1 MHLCQARK
9 KKRKKPMSKKYTS
22 TKIACYTGYFVQ
34 AIINN
39 LAPLF
44 YVIFQ
49 EEFTINYTKISWL
62 IMLNFVTQLFVDI
75 ISVRVIAKLGYRV
88 SIVLAHVFS
97 ASGLMLLG
105 ILPRAMD
112 NHYIGLVI
120 SIITYAIGSGL
131 IEVLVSPI
139 VEGLPLQNKSG
150 EMSLLHSFYCWGQ
163 MFVVLFTTVAIKF
176 AGSENWIYAPMLWAI
191 IPFINMFM
199 FMRVPIFPPVPEG
212 EDEMKVGE
220 LFKNSTFILL
230 AIMMLCAGASEL
242 TMAQWASTFAE
253 KSLGV
258 DKLMGD
264 LLGPCLFAL
273 LMASARVVYGLIGDR
288 IDIRKVLA
296 FSATLCVIAYM
307 TVTLS
312 KAPMASLIGCGLCG
326 LSVATMWP
334 GVFSYAAKLFPR
346 GGTPLFAMLAV
357 FGDLGC
363 AFGPWL
369 AGVISDGVRE
379 SSLTFDPLKF
389 GILVLVIFPVTMIIT
404 IGILSKKKA

>member
-1 MHLCQARK
+1 MRQQK
-9 KKRKKPMSKKYTS
+9 TNKKYTS

-49 EEFTINYTKISWL
+49 EEFGINYTKISWL
-62 IMLNFVTQLFVDI
+62 IMLNFITQLVVDVV
-75 ISVRVIAKLGYRV
+75 SVKAIEKFGYRV
-88 SIVLAHVFS
+88 SIVSAHIFS
-97 ASGLMLLG
+97 AAGLFLLG
-105 ILPRAMD
+105 ILPRMMD
-112 NHYIGLVI
+112 NHYLGIVI
-120 SIITYAIGSGL
+120 PIIIYAIGSGL

-163 MFVVLFTTVAIKF
+163 MSVVLLTTVAIKF
-176 AGSENWIYAPMLWAI
+176 TGGENWIYAPMLWAI
-191 IPFINMFM
+191 IPFINMFA
-199 FMRVPIFPPVPEG
+199 FMKVPIFPPVPDG
-212 EDEMKVGE
+212 EDEMKTGE
-220 LFKNSTFILL
+220 LFRKPIFILL
-230 AIMMLCAGASEL
+230 ALLMLCSGASEL

-264 LLGPCLFAL
+264 LLGPCMFAL
-273 LMASARVVYGLIGDR
+273 LMASGRVAFGLFGDK
-288 IDIRKVLA
+288 IDIRKVLS
-296 FSATLCVIAYM
+296 FSAALCVAAYLLA
-307 TVTLS
+307 TLS
-312 KAPMASLIGCGLCG
+312 KNPMVSLIGCGLSG

-334 GVFSYAAKLFPR
+334 GVFSFAAKLFPR

-363 AFGPWL
+363 ATGPWL
-369 AGVISDGVRE
+369 AGVVSDIVRE
-379 SSLTFDPLKF
+379 TSISFDPLKF
-389 GILVLVIFPVTMIIT
+389 GILTMAVFPVTMIVT
-404 IGILSKKKA
+404 IAIISRKKVNE

>member
-1 MHLCQARK
+1 MIQQK
-9 KKRKKPMSKKYTS
+9 TNKKYTS

-49 EEFTINYTKISWL
+49 EEFGINYTKISWL
-62 IMLNFVTQLFVDI
+62 IMLNFITQLVVDI
-75 ISVRVIAKLGYRV
+75 VSVKAIEKFGYRV
-88 SIVLAHVFS
+88 SIVAAHIFS
-97 ASGLMLLG
+97 AAGLFLLG
-105 ILPRAMD
+105 ILPRMMD
-112 NHYIGLVI
+112 NHYLGIVI
-120 SIITYAIGSGL
+120 PIITYAIGSGL

-163 MFVVLFTTVAIKF
+163 MSVVLLTTVAIKF
-176 AGSENWIYAPMLWAI
+176 TGGENWIYAPMLWAI
-191 IPFINMFM
+191 IPFINMFA
-199 FMRVPIFPPVPEG
+199 FMKVPIFPPVPDG
-212 EDEMKVGE
+212 EDEMKTGE
-220 LFKNSTFILL
+220 LFRKPIFILL
-230 AIMMLCAGASEL
+230 ALLMLCSGASEL

-273 LMASARVVYGLIGDR
+273 LMASGRVAFGLFGDR
-288 IDIRKVLA
+288 IDIRKVLS
-296 FSATLCVIAYM
+296 FSAALCVAAYLLA
-307 TVTLS
+307 TLS
-312 KAPMASLIGCGLCG
+312 KNPMVSLIGCGLSG

-334 GVFSYAAKLFPR
+334 GVFSFAAKLFPR

-363 AFGPWL
+363 ATGPWL
-369 AGVISDGVRE
+369 AGVVSDIVRE
-379 SSLTFDPLKF
+379 TSISFDPLKF
-389 GILVLVIFPVTMIIT
+389 GILTMAVFPVTMIVT
-404 IGILSKKKA
+404 IAIISRKKVNE

>member
-1 MHLCQARK
+1 MN
-9 KKRKKPMSKKYTS
+9 KKYTS

-49 EEFTINYTKISWL
+49 EEFGINYTKISWL
-62 IMLNFVTQLFVDI
+62 IMLNFITQLFVDI
-75 ISVRVIAKLGYRV
+75 ASVKVIAKLGYRT
-88 SIVLAHVFS
+88 SIVLAHVCS
-97 ASGLMLLG
+97 AVGLFLLG
-105 ILPRAMD
+105 NLPRAMD
-112 NHYIGLVI
+112 DHYIGLVI
-120 SIITYAIGSGL
+120 PIVIYATGSGL

-139 VEGLPLQNKSG
+139 VEGLPLENKSG

-163 MFVVLFTTVAIKF
+163 MSVVLLTTVAIKL

-191 IPFINMFM
+191 IPFINMFA

-212 EDEMKVGE
+212 KDEMKVSE
-220 LFKNSTFILL
+220 LFRKKTFILL
-230 AIMMLCAGASEL
+230 CVLMFCSGASEL
-242 TMAQWASTFAE
+242 GMSQWASTFAE

-258 DKLMGD
+258 DKLTGD

-273 LMASARVVYGLIGDR
+273 LMASARVAFGILGDR
-288 IDIRKVLA
+288 IDIRKVLT
-296 FSATLCVIAYM
+296 FSASLCIVSYL

-312 KAPMASLIGCGLCG
+312 SSPILSLIGCGLCG

-334 GVFSYAAKLFPR
+334 GVFSFAAKIFPQ
-346 GGTPLFAMLAV
+346 GGTALFAMLAV
-357 FGDLGC
+357 FGDFGC

-369 AGVISDGVRE
+369 AGVISDGIRA
-379 SSLTFDPLKF
+379 SSLHFDPLKF
-389 GILVLVIFPVTMIIT
+389 GLLTLVVFPVTMIVT
-404 IGILSKKKA
+404 IRLISEKKA

>member
-1 MHLCQARK
+1 MIRTT
-9 KKRKKPMSKKYTS
+9 MNKKYTS

-49 EEFTINYTKISWL
+49 DEFGINYTKISWL
-62 IMLNFVTQLFVDI
+62 IMLNFVTQLVVDVL
-75 ISVRVIAKLGYRV
+75 SVKVIAKLGYRV

-97 ASGLMLLG
+97 AVGLFLLG
-105 ILPRAMD
+105 NLPRAMD
-112 NHYIGLVI
+112 NHYLGL
-120 SIITYAIGSGL
+120 IIPIIIYATGSGL

-139 VEGLPLQNKSG
+139 VEGLPLENKSG

-163 MFVVLFTTVAIKF
+163 MSVVLLTTIAIKF
-176 AGSENWIYAPMLWAI
+176 AGSENWVYAPIIWAV
-191 IPFINMFM
+191 IPFINMFA

-212 EDEMKVGE
+212 KDEMKVGE
-220 LFKNSTFILL
+220 LFKSKTFLL
-230 AIMMLCAGASEL
+230 LCVLMLCSGASEL

-258 DKLMGD
+258 DKLTGD

-273 LMASARVVYGLIGDR
+273 LMASARVAFGLLGDR
-288 IDIRKVLA
+288 VDIRKVLTL
-296 FSATLCVIAYM
+296 SAALCVIAYLM
-307 TVTLS
+307 VTLS
-312 KAPMASLIGCGLCG
+312 PLPMLSLVGCGLCG

-334 GVFSYAAKLFPR
+334 GVFSLAAKLFPR
-346 GGTPLFAMLAV
+346 GGTALFAMLAV
-357 FGDLGC
+357 FGDCGC

-369 AGVISDGVRE
+369 AGVVSDAVRASSIS
-379 SSLTFDPLKF
+379 LDPLKA
-389 GILVLVIFPVTMIIT
+389 GILTLVILPVTMIVTLRIM
-404 IGILSKKKA
+404 SRKRA

>member
-1 MHLCQARK
+1 MIQQK
-9 KKRKKPMSKKYTS
+9 TNKYTS

-49 EEFTINYTKISWL
+49 EEFGINYTKISWL
-62 IMLNFVTQLFVDI
+62 IMLNFVTQLVVDI
-75 ISVRVIAKLGYRV
+75 VSVKAIEKLGYRV
-88 SIVLAHVFS
+88 SIVAAHVFS
-97 ASGLMLLG
+97 AVGLFLLG
-105 ILPRAMD
+105 ALPRMMD
-112 NHYIGLVI
+112 NHYIGIVI
-120 SIITYAIGSGL
+120 PIIIYATGSGL

-163 MFVVLFTTVAIKF
+163 MSVVLLTTVAIKF
-176 AGSENWIYAPMLWAI
+176 AGGENWIYAPMLWAI
-191 IPFINMFM
+191 IPFINMFA
-199 FMRVPIFPPVPEG
+199 FMRVPIIPPVPEG
-212 EDEMKVGE
+212 EDEMKAGE
-220 LFKNSTFILL
+220 LFRKPVFILL
-230 AIMMLCAGASEL
+230 TVLMLCSGASEL

-258 DKLMGD
+258 DKLTGD

-273 LMASARVVYGLIGDR
+273 LMASMRVAFGLLGDKV
-288 IDIRKVLA
+288 DIKRVLSL
-296 FSATLCVIAYM
+296 SAALCVVAYM
-307 TVTLS
+307 TATLAKNS
-312 KAPMASLIGCGLCG
+312 MVSLIGCGLCG

-334 GVFSYAAKLFPR
+334 GVFSFAAKLFPR

-363 AFGPWL
+363 AMGPWL
-369 AGVISDGVRE
+369 AGVISDAVRE
-379 SSLTFDPLKF
+379 TSINFDPLKF
-389 GILVLVIFPVTMIIT
+389 GILTMVIFPVTMIIT
-404 IGILSKKKA
+404 IKVISLKTKKQ

>member
-1 MHLCQARK
+1 
-9 KKRKKPMSKKYTS
+9 MSKKYMS
-22 TKIACYTGYFVQ
+22 TKIACYAGYFVQ

-44 YVIFQ
+44 YVVFQ
-49 EEFTINYTKISWL
+49 EEFSINYTKISWL

-75 ISVRVIAKLGYRV
+75 ISVKVIEKLGYRV

-97 ASGLMLLG
+97 CAGLTLLG
-105 ILPRAMD
+105 ILPRAME

-120 SIITYAIGSGL
+120 PIIIYAIGSGL

-163 MFVVLFTTVAIKF
+163 MFVVLFTTVAIRF
-176 AGSENWIYAPMLWAI
+176 AGSENWVYAPMIWAI

-199 FMRVPIFPPVPEG
+199 FMKVPIFPPVPEG
-212 EDEMKVGE
+212 QDEMKVGE
-220 LFKNSTFILL
+220 LFKNGTFILL
-230 AIMMLCAGASEL
+230 ALLMLCAGASEL
-242 TMAQWASTFAE
+242 AMSQWASTFAE

-258 DKLMGD
+258 SKLTGD
-264 LLGPCLFAL
+264 LLGPCLFAF
-273 LMASARVVYGLIGDR
+273 LMASGRIVFGIVGDR
-288 IDIRKVLA
+288 IDVKKVLSL
-296 FSATLCVIAYM
+296 SAGLCVAAYLLS
-307 TVTLS
+307 TLS
-312 KAPMASLIGCGLCG
+312 KNPIISLVGCGLCG

-334 GVFSYAAKLFPR
+334 GVFSFAAKIFPR

-369 AGVISDGVRE
+369 AGVASDMMRA
-379 SSLTFDPLKF
+379 SSVEFDPLKF
-389 GILVLVIFPVTMIIT
+389 GLMIAVIFPATMIAT
-404 IGILSKKKA
+404 VGVLSKKKI

>member
-1 MHLCQARK
+1 
-9 KKRKKPMSKKYTS
+9 MSKTKKYMS

-49 EEFTINYTKISWL
+49 NEFDINYTKISWL

-75 ISVRVIAKLGYRV
+75 MSVKVIEKLGYRI

-97 ASGLMLLG
+97 SLGLFLLG
-105 ILPRAMD
+105 VLPRAME

-120 SIITYAIGSGL
+120 PILIYATGSGL

-139 VEGLPLQNKSG
+139 VEGLPLENKSG

-163 MFVVLFTTVAIKF
+163 MSVVLFTTIAIKF
-176 AGSENWIYAPMLWAI
+176 AGSENWVYAPMLWAI

-199 FMRVPIFPPVPEG
+199 FMKVPIFPPVPEG
-212 EDEMKVGE
+212 EDEMKVSE
-220 LFKNSTFILL
+220 LFRSGTFILL
-230 AIMMLCAGASEL
+230 ALLMLCAGASEL
-242 TMAQWASTFAE
+242 AMSQWASTFAE
-253 KSLGV
+253 ESLGV
-258 DKLMGD
+258 DKLTGD

-273 LMASARVVYGLIGDR
+273 LMASARVVFGLVGDKV
-288 IDIRKVLA
+288 DVKKVLT
-296 FSATLCVIAYM
+296 FSAGLCVTAYLLS
-307 TVTLS
+307 TLS
-312 KAPMASLIGCGLCG
+312 KSPIVSLIGCGLCG

-334 GVFSYAAKLFPR
+334 GVFSFAAKIFPR

-357 FGDLGC
+357 FGDFGC

-369 AGVISDGVRE
+369 AGVVSDGVRA
-379 SSLTFDPLKF
+379 STITFDPLKF
-389 GILVLVIFPVTMIIT
+389 GLMIAVVFPITMIIT
-404 IGILSKKKA
+404 ISILSKKKNIDV

>member
-1 MHLCQARK
+1 MTQK
-9 KKRKKPMSKKYTS
+9 MNKKYTS

-49 EEFTINYTKISWL
+49 DEFGINYTKISWL
-62 IMLNFVTQLFVDI
+62 IMINFVTQLVVDI
-75 ISVRVIAKLGYRV
+75 LSVKVIAKLGYRT

-97 ASGLMLLG
+97 AVGLFLLG
-105 ILPRAMD
+105 NLPRAMD
-112 NHYIGLVI
+112 NHYLGL
-120 SIITYAIGSGL
+120 IIPIIIYATGSGL

-139 VEGLPLQNKSG
+139 VEGLPLENKSG

-163 MFVVLFTTVAIKF
+163 MSVVLLTTIAIRF
-176 AGSENWIYAPMLWAI
+176 VGSENWVYAPMLWAV
-191 IPFINMFM
+191 IPFINMFA

-212 EDEMKVGE
+212 KDEMKVGE
-220 LFKNSTFILL
+220 LFKNKTFLL
-230 AIMMLCAGASEL
+230 LCVLMLCSGASEL
-242 TMAQWASTFAE
+242 TMSQWASTFAE

-258 DKLMGD
+258 DKLTGD

-273 LMASARVVYGLIGDR
+273 LMASARVAFGLLGDK
-288 IDIRKVLA
+288 IDIRKVLT
-296 FSATLCVIAYM
+296 FSAVLCVAAYL

-312 KAPMASLIGCGLCG
+312 PSPILSFVGCGLCG

-334 GVFSYAAKLFPR
+334 GVFSFAAKLFPR
-346 GGTPLFAMLAV
+346 GGTALFAMLAV
-357 FGDLGC
+357 FGDFGC

-369 AGVISDGVRE
+369 AGIVSDNVRASSIS
-379 SSLTFDPLKF
+379 LDPLKA
-389 GILVLVIFPVTMIIT
+389 GILTLVILPVTMIVTLRI
-404 IGILSKKKA
+404 ISRKRA

>member
-1 MHLCQARK
+1 MIQQK
-9 KKRKKPMSKKYTS
+9 TNKYTS

-49 EEFTINYTKISWL
+49 EEFGINYTKISWL
-62 IMLNFVTQLFVDI
+62 IMLNFVTQLVVDI
-75 ISVRVIAKLGYRV
+75 VSVKAIEKLGYRV
-88 SIVLAHVFS
+88 SIVAAHVFS
-97 ASGLMLLG
+97 AVGLFLLG
-105 ILPRAMD
+105 ALPRMMD
-112 NHYIGLVI
+112 NHYLGIVI
-120 SIITYAIGSGL
+120 PIIIYATGSGL

-163 MFVVLFTTVAIKF
+163 MSVVLLTTVAIKF
-176 AGSENWIYAPMLWAI
+176 AGGENWIYAPMLWAI
-191 IPFINMFM
+191 IPFINMFA
-199 FMRVPIFPPVPEG
+199 FMRVPIIPPVPEG
-212 EDEMKVGE
+212 EDEMKAGE
-220 LFKNSTFILL
+220 LFRKPVFILL
-230 AIMMLCAGASEL
+230 TVLMLCSGASEL

-258 DKLMGD
+258 DKLTGD

-273 LMASARVVYGLIGDR
+273 LMASMRVAFGLLGDKV
-288 IDIRKVLA
+288 DIKRVLS
-296 FSATLCVIAYM
+296 FSAALCVVAYM
-307 TVTLS
+307 TATLA
-312 KAPMASLIGCGLCG
+312 KNPMVSLIGCGLCG

-334 GVFSYAAKLFPR
+334 GVFSFAAKLFPR

-363 AFGPWL
+363 AMGPWL
-369 AGVISDGVRE
+369 AGVISDAVRE
-379 SSLTFDPLKF
+379 TSINFDPLKF
-389 GILVLVIFPVTMIIT
+389 GILTMVIFPVTMIIT
-404 IGILSKKKA
+404 IKVISLKTKKQ

>member
-1 MHLCQARK
+1 
-9 KKRKKPMSKKYTS
+9 MSKTKKYMS

-49 EEFTINYTKISWL
+49 NEFEINYTKISWL

-75 ISVRVIAKLGYRV
+75 MSVKVIEKLGYRV

-97 ASGLMLLG
+97 SLGLFLLG
-105 ILPRAMD
+105 VLPRAME

-120 SIITYAIGSGL
+120 PIIIYATGSGL

-139 VEGLPLQNKSG
+139 VEGLPLENKSG

-163 MFVVLFTTVAIKF
+163 MSVVLFTTIAIKF
-176 AGSENWIYAPMLWAI
+176 AGSENWVYAPMLWAI

-199 FMRVPIFPPVPEG
+199 FMKVPIFPPVPEG
-212 EDEMKVGE
+212 EDEMKVSE
-220 LFKNSTFILL
+220 LFRSGTFILL
-230 AIMMLCAGASEL
+230 ALLMLCAGASEL
-242 TMAQWASTFAE
+242 AMSQWASTFAE
-253 KSLGV
+253 ESLGV
-258 DKLMGD
+258 DKLTGD

-273 LMASARVVYGLIGDR
+273 LMASARVVFGLVGDKV
-288 IDIRKVLA
+288 DVKKVLT
-296 FSATLCVIAYM
+296 FSAGLCVTAYLLS
-307 TVTLS
+307 TLS
-312 KAPMASLIGCGLCG
+312 KSPIVSLIGCGLCG

-334 GVFSYAAKLFPR
+334 GVFSFAAKIFPR

-357 FGDLGC
+357 FGDFGC

-369 AGVISDGVRE
+369 AGVVSDGVRA
-379 SSLTFDPLKF
+379 STITFDPLKF
-389 GILVLVIFPVTMIIT
+389 GLMIAVVFPITMIIT
-404 IGILSKKKA
+404 ISILSKKKNIDV

>member
-1 MHLCQARK
+1 M
-9 KKRKKPMSKKYTS
+9 S

-49 EEFTINYTKISWL
+49 NEFDINYTKISWL
-62 IMLNFVTQLFVDI
+62 IMLNFITQLFVDI
-75 ISVRVIAKLGYRV
+75 ASVKVIAKLGYRT

-97 ASGLMLLG
+97 SVGLCLLG
-105 ILPRAMD
+105 VLPRAME

-120 SIITYAIGSGL
+120 PIIIYATGSGL

-139 VEGLPLQNKSG
+139 VEGLPLDNKSG

-163 MFVVLFTTVAIKF
+163 MSVVLLTTVAIKF
-176 AGSENWIYAPMLWAI
+176 VGTENWVYAPMLWAI
-191 IPFINMFM
+191 IPLVNMFA

-212 EDEMKVGE
+212 EDEMKVSE
-220 LFKNSTFILL
+220 LFRNGTFILL
-230 AIMMLCAGASEL
+230 TVMMLCSGASEL
-242 TMAQWASTFAE
+242 AMAQWASTFAE

-258 DKLMGD
+258 DKLTGD
-264 LLGPCLFAL
+264 LLGPCLFAF
-273 LMASARVVYGLIGDR
+273 LMASGRVVFGIVGDK
-288 IDIRKVLA
+288 IDIKKVLA
-296 FSATLCVIAYM
+296 FSAVLCVVAYLIS
-307 TVTLS
+307 TLS
-312 KAPMASLIGCGLCG
+312 KAPVASLVGCGLCG

-334 GVFSYAAKLFPR
+334 GVFSFASKFFPR

-357 FGDLGC
+357 FGDFGC

-369 AGVISDGVRE
+369 AGVVSDSVRE
-379 SSLTFDPLKF
+379 SSMNFDPLKF
-389 GILVLVIFPVTMIIT
+389 GLMISVVFPITMIIA
-404 IGILSKKKA
+404 IMALSKKEHKKTVEA

>member
-1 MHLCQARK
+1 
-9 KKRKKPMSKKYTS
+9 MSKTKKYMS

-49 EEFTINYTKISWL
+49 NEFDINYTKISWL

-75 ISVRVIAKLGYRV
+75 MSVKVIEKLGYRI

-97 ASGLMLLG
+97 SLGLFLLG
-105 ILPRAMD
+105 VLPRAME

-120 SIITYAIGSGL
+120 PIIIYATGSGL

-139 VEGLPLQNKSG
+139 VEGLPLENKSG

-163 MFVVLFTTVAIKF
+163 MSVVLFTTIAIKF
-176 AGSENWIYAPMLWAI
+176 AGSENWVYAPMLWAI

-199 FMRVPIFPPVPEG
+199 FMKVPIFPPVPEG
-212 EDEMKVGE
+212 EDEMKVSE
-220 LFKNSTFILL
+220 LFRSGTFILL
-230 AIMMLCAGASEL
+230 ALLMLCAGASEL
-242 TMAQWASTFAE
+242 AMSQWASTFAE
-253 KSLGV
+253 ESLGV
-258 DKLMGD
+258 DKLTGD

-273 LMASARVVYGLIGDR
+273 LMASARVVFGLVGDKV
-288 IDIRKVLA
+288 DVKKVLT
-296 FSATLCVIAYM
+296 FSAGLCVTAYLLS
-307 TVTLS
+307 TLS
-312 KAPMASLIGCGLCG
+312 KSPIVSLIGCGLCG

-334 GVFSYAAKLFPR
+334 GVFSFAAKIFPR

-357 FGDLGC
+357 FGDFGC

-369 AGVISDGVRE
+369 AGVVSDGVRA
-379 SSLTFDPLKF
+379 STITFDPLKF
-389 GILVLVIFPVTMIIT
+389 GLMIAVVFPITMIIA
-404 IGILSKKKA
+404 ISVLSKKKNINV

>member
-1 MHLCQARK
+1 MNK
-9 KKRKKPMSKKYTS
+9 SKKYMS

-49 EEFTINYTKISWL
+49 NEFEINYTKISWL
-62 IMLNFVTQLFVDI
+62 IMLNFATQLFVDI
-75 ISVRVIAKLGYRV
+75 MSVKVIEKLGYRV

-97 ASGLMLLG
+97 SVGLFLIG
-105 ILPRAMD
+105 FLPRAME

-120 SIITYAIGSGL
+120 PIIIYATGSGL

-139 VEGLPLQNKSG
+139 VEGLPLENKSG

-163 MFVVLFTTVAIKF
+163 MSVVLFTTIAIKF
-176 AGSENWIYAPMLWAI
+176 AGSENWVYAPMLWAI

-199 FMRVPIFPPVPEG
+199 CMKVPIFPPVPEG
-212 EDEMKVGE
+212 EDEMKVRE
-220 LFKNSTFILL
+220 LFKSGTFILL
-230 AIMMLCAGASEL
+230 ALLMLCAGASEL
-242 TMAQWASTFAE
+242 AMSQWASTFAE
-253 KSLGV
+253 ESLGV
-258 DKLMGD
+258 DKLTGD

-273 LMASARVVYGLIGDR
+273 LMASARVVFGLVGDR
-288 IDIRKVLA
+288 VDVKKVLV
-296 FSATLCVIAYM
+296 FSAGLCVAAYLIS
-307 TVTLS
+307 TLS
-312 KAPMASLIGCGLCG
+312 KNPIASLIGCGLCG

-334 GVFSYAAKLFPR
+334 GVFSFAAKIFPR

-357 FGDLGC
+357 FGDFGC

-369 AGVISDGVRE
+369 AGVVSDGVRE
-379 SSLTFDPLKF
+379 SSITFDPLKF
-389 GILVLVIFPVTMIIT
+389 GLMITVIFPITMIIT
-404 IGILSKKKA
+404 VSILSKKKNTDV

>member
-1 MHLCQARK
+1 MN
-9 KKRKKPMSKKYTS
+9 KKYTS

-49 EEFTINYTKISWL
+49 EEFGINYTKISWL
-62 IMLNFVTQLFVDI
+62 IMLNFITQLFVDI
-75 ISVRVIAKLGYRV
+75 ASVKVIAKLGYRT
-88 SIVLAHVFS
+88 SIVLAHVCS
-97 ASGLMLLG
+97 AVGLFLLG
-105 ILPRAMD
+105 NLPRAMD

-120 SIITYAIGSGL
+120 PIIIYATGSGL

-139 VEGLPLQNKSG
+139 VEGLPLDNKSG

-163 MFVVLFTTVAIKF
+163 MSVVLLTTVAIKL

-191 IPFINMFM
+191 IPFINMFA
-199 FMRVPIFPPVPEG
+199 FMRVPIFPPVPEDK
-212 EDEMKVGE
+212 DEMKVSE
-220 LFKNSTFILL
+220 LFRKKTFILL
-230 AIMMLCAGASEL
+230 CVLMLCSGASEL
-242 TMAQWASTFAE
+242 GMSQWASTFAE

-258 DKLMGD
+258 DKLTGD

-273 LMASARVVYGLIGDR
+273 LMASARVAFGILGDR
-288 IDIRKVLA
+288 IDIRKVLT
-296 FSATLCVIAYM
+296 FSAALCIASYL

-312 KAPMASLIGCGLCG
+312 SSPILSLIGCGLCG

-334 GVFSYAAKLFPR
+334 GVFSFAAKIFPQ
-346 GGTPLFAMLAV
+346 GGTALFAMLAV
-357 FGDLGC
+357 FGDFGC

-369 AGVISDGVRE
+369 AGVISDGIRA
-379 SSLTFDPLKF
+379 SSLQFDPLKF
-389 GILVLVIFPVTMIIT
+389 GLLILVVFPVTMIVT
-404 IGILSKKKA
+404 IRLISEKKA

>member
-1 MHLCQARK
+1 
-9 KKRKKPMSKKYTS
+9 MSKTKKYMS

-49 EEFTINYTKISWL
+49 NEFEINYTKISWL

-75 ISVRVIAKLGYRV
+75 MSVKVIEKLGYRI

-97 ASGLMLLG
+97 SLGLFLLG
-105 ILPRAMD
+105 VLPRAME

-120 SIITYAIGSGL
+120 PIIIYATGSGL

-139 VEGLPLQNKSG
+139 VEGLPLENKSG

-163 MFVVLFTTVAIKF
+163 MSVVLFTTIAIKF
-176 AGSENWIYAPMLWAI
+176 AGSENWVYAPMLWAI

-199 FMRVPIFPPVPEG
+199 FMKVPIFPPVPEG
-212 EDEMKVGE
+212 EDEMKVSE
-220 LFKNSTFILL
+220 LFRSGTFILL
-230 AIMMLCAGASEL
+230 ALLMLCAGASEL
-242 TMAQWASTFAE
+242 AMSQWASTFAE
-253 KSLGV
+253 ESLGV
-258 DKLMGD
+258 DKLTGD

-273 LMASARVVYGLIGDR
+273 LMASARVVFGLVGDKV
-288 IDIRKVLA
+288 DVKKVLT
-296 FSATLCVIAYM
+296 FSAGLCVTAYLLS
-307 TVTLS
+307 TLS
-312 KAPMASLIGCGLCG
+312 KSPIVSLIGCGLCG

-334 GVFSYAAKLFPR
+334 GVFSFAAKIFPR

-357 FGDLGC
+357 FGDFGC

-369 AGVISDGVRE
+369 AGVVSDGVRA
-379 SSLTFDPLKF
+379 STITFDPLKF
-389 GILVLVIFPVTMIIT
+389 GLMIAVVFPITMIIA
-404 IGILSKKKA
+404 ISILSKKKNIDV

>member
-1 MHLCQARK
+1 
-9 KKRKKPMSKKYTS
+9 MSKKYMS

-49 EEFTINYTKISWL
+49 NQFGINYTKISWL

-75 ISVRVIAKLGYRV
+75 ISVKIIGKLGYRI

-97 ASGLMLLG
+97 SVGLCLLG
-105 ILPRAMD
+105 ILPRAME
-112 NHYIGLVI
+112 NNYIGLVI
-120 SIITYAIGSGL
+120 PIIIYATGSGL

-139 VEGLPLQNKSG
+139 VEGLPLENKSG

-163 MFVVLFTTVAIKF
+163 MSVVLLTTIAIKF
-176 AGSENWIYAPMLWAI
+176 AGSTNWVYAPICWAI
-191 IPFINMFM
+191 IPFVNMFM
-199 FMRVPIFPPVPEG
+199 FMKVPIFPPVPEG
-212 EDEMKVGE
+212 EDEMKVSE
-220 LFKNSTFILL
+220 LFKSGTFILL
-230 AIMMLCAGASEL
+230 ALMMLCSGASEL
-242 TMAQWASTFAE
+242 AMSQWASTFAE

-258 DKLMGD
+258 DKLTGD
-264 LLGPCLFAL
+264 LLGPCLFAF
-273 LMASARVVYGLIGDR
+273 LMASGRVVFGVVGDK
-288 IDIRKVLA
+288 IDIKKVLG
-296 FSATLCVIAYM
+296 FSAGLCVTAYLLS
-307 TVTLS
+307 TLS
-312 KAPMASLIGCGLCG
+312 KNPIVSLIGCGLCG

-334 GVFSYAAKLFPR
+334 GVFSFAAKIFPR

-369 AGVISDGVRE
+369 AGVVSDGVRA
-379 SSLTFDPLKF
+379 SSIDFDPLKF
-389 GILVLVIFPVTMIIT
+389 GLAIAVIFPVTMIIT
-404 IGILSKKKA
+404 IAILSKKKNINA

>member
-1 MHLCQARK
+1 MK
-9 KKRKKPMSKKYTS
+9 MNKKYTS

-49 EEFTINYTKISWL
+49 EEFGINYTKISWL
-62 IMLNFVTQLFVDI
+62 IMLNFITQLVVDVL
-75 ISVRVIAKLGYRV
+75 SVKVIAKLGYRT

-97 ASGLMLLG
+97 AVGLFLLG
-105 ILPRAMD
+105 NLPRAMD
-112 NHYIGLVI
+112 NHYLGLVI
-120 SIITYAIGSGL
+120 PIIIYATGSGL

-163 MFVVLFTTVAIKF
+163 MSVVLLTTIAIKF
-176 AGSENWIYAPMLWAI
+176 AGGENWVYAPMLWAI
-191 IPFINMFM
+191 IPFVNMFA

-220 LFKNSTFILL
+220 LFRNGTFILL
-230 AIMMLCAGASEL
+230 GVLMLCSGASEL
-242 TMAQWASTFAE
+242 AMSQWASTFAE

-258 DKLMGD
+258 DKLTGD

-273 LMASARVVYGLIGDR
+273 LMASARVAFGLLGDR

-296 FSATLCVIAYM
+296 FSAALCVTAYLLA
-307 TVTLS
+307 TLS
-312 KAPMASLIGCGLCG
+312 SAPIASLIGCGLCG

-334 GVFSYAAKLFPR
+334 GVFSFAAKLFPR
-346 GGTPLFAMLAV
+346 GGTALFAMLAV
-357 FGDLGC
+357 FGDFGC

-369 AGVISDGVRE
+369 AGVVSDVVRA
-379 SSLTFDPLKF
+379 SSITFDPLKF
-389 GILVLVIFPVTMIIT
+389 GLLTSVLFPLTMLIT
-404 IGILSKKKA
+404 IWRLSRKKV